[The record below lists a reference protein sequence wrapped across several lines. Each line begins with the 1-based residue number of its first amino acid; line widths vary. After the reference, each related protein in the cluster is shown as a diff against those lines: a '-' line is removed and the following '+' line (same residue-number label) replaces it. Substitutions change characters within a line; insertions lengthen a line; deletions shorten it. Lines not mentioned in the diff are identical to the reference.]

1 METLMDAQGG
11 SFETHKAEG
20 EKLYRQ
26 GEYKKSLESF
36 STVSSSIGNYE
47 LVNDAQYVFVN
58 VKFAVSRV

>member
-1 METLMDAQGG
+1 MMETLMDAQGG

-36 STVSSSIGNYE
+36 STVSSGIESACCSMRVG
-47 LVNDAQYVFVN
+47 LD
-58 VKFAVSRV
+58 KTAVSRA